1 MKYSL
6 SGLSSFTSVG
16 FVIRTLLHPEERK
29 EENASE
35 FIYSGCS
42 SVPVDGA
49 DDLDCTFRIHFV
61 NIFCQ
66 CARFARAWIP

>member
-6 SGLSSFTSVG
+6 SGRSNLTSVG

-35 FIYSGCS
+35 FMYRGWS
-42 SVPVDGA
+42 SVLVDGA
-49 DDLDCTFRIHFV
+49 DDRDCTFRMHFA

-66 CARFARAWIP
+66 CARFARASIP